1 MKRALLAK
9 RYRALLAPAFAGQT
23 RFTGPNANIRPDTDY
38 RPDAHH
44 RPQRESPAGRGL
56 PPKRNLLARTQFAGT
71 KNKVTEFFLLFFLG
85 PLNTMV
91 FSPFLLP

>member
-9 RYRALLAPAFAGQT
+9 RQRALLAFAGQT
-23 RFTGPNANIRPDTDY
+23 RFAGPNANIRPDTDY
-38 RPDAHH
+38 RPDAHC

>member
-71 KNKVTEFFLLFFLG
+71 KNKVTDFVSFLG
-85 PLNTMV
+85 L
-91 FSPFLLP
+91 